1 MNTYFD
7 IHSHHVGKL
16 PASRTIVNVNSDFN
30 RLPDY
35 EFLSVGLHPWHL
47 QASTAEAAFHNLKT
61 AVQQTN
67 IIAIGECGL
76 DKACE
81 TDFELQ
87 SHYFNLQLDLA
98 VETGKPLIIHCV
110 RAFEETLQL
119 LNQRINGKVP
129 VIFHGF
135 TKNQST
141 ADRIL
146 SCGYYLSFGKHLA
159 DEKTTA
165 VFLQCPINRIF
176 LETDNSQLPISTIY
190 QLAAE
195 AKGISIDLLY
205 REILNNVQ
213 RVFGDRIFT
222 AHE

>member
-35 EFLSVGLHPWHL
+35 EFISVGLHPWHL
-47 QASTAEAAFHNLKT
+47 QASTAVAAFHNLKT

-87 SHYFNLQLDLA
+87 KHYFRLQLELA
-98 VETGKPLIIHCV
+98 KETNKPVIIHCV
-110 RAFEETLQL
+110 RTFEETIQHLQFTDFKAP
-119 LNQRINGKVP
+119 I
-129 VIFHGF
+129 IFHGF
-135 TKNQST
+135 NKNQQL

-159 DEKTTA
+159 DEKIKA
-165 VFLQCPINRIF
+165 LFRQCPINRIF

-205 REILNNVQ
+205 REIMNNVQ

-222 AHE
+222 THE